1 MKAQDDTLA
10 ELRLR
15 FGDRLALPEYRQIEL
30 STKRKKLNFAEPPAA
45 SSEGPKPPNSL
56 STLTAFALLDAALES
71 RSPDLEGLALWQKY
85 LALPRKTGK
94 DKLVAE
100 VYRILRIYRSVVLNA
115 GGALEVENGIVKG
128 SCTHRCCALSLWI
141 SPIGLKLLESFV
153 HHALDLERQPY
164 SDAYAEALL
173 MQYFLDIVVE
183 IKKFADEDRVLY
195 QFRRKYHFNR
205 HFRFDCDNLKYEFE
219 GERLVIDIGE
229 RFRDKASFPIDF
241 YLIVQDKLYIV
252 PHEAL
257 QDQGLLRSELP
268 AWAAKTSDG
277 FSLPFDFQ
285 TRFGRETMIV
295 GLPMT

>member
-30 STKRKKLNFAEPPAA
+30 STKKKKLAFAKPAAEPGDA
-45 SSEGPKPPNSL
+45 PKAPNPL

-71 RSPDLEGLALWQKY
+71 RNPALEGLALWQKY
-85 LALPRKTGK
+85 LALPRATGK

-100 VYRILRIYRSVVLNA
+100 VYRILRIHRAIVLNA
-115 GGALEVENGIVKG
+115 GGALEIENGIVKG
-128 SCTHRCCALSLWI
+128 SCTHHRCALSLWI

-153 HHALDLERQPY
+153 YHALDLEQQPY

-195 QFRRKYHFNR
+195 QFRRKYNFNR
-205 HFRFDCDNLKYEFE
+205 HLRYDCDNLKYEFE

-229 RFRDKASFPIDF
+229 RFRDKARYPIDF
-241 YLIVQDKLYIV
+241 FLIVQDRLYIV
-252 PHEAL
+252 PIEAL
-257 QDQGLLRSELP
+257 QDWGLARGELP
-268 AWAAKTSDG
+268 IWAAKTTDG
-277 FSLPFDFQ
+277 LSLPFDFQ
-285 TRFGRETMIV
+285 TRFGREIMIV